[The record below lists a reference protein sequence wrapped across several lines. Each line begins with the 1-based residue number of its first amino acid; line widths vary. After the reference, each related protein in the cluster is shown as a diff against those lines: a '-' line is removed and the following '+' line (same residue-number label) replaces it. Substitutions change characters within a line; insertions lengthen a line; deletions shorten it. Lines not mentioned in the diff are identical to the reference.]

1 MCLLFLP
8 LFIQY
13 NVLRFIPIVTGI
25 NILFLIA
32 ESYSGTW
39 FNHIVFIH
47 LLVDGHFVA
56 FLLL

>member
-13 NVLRFIPIVTGI
+13 NVLRFIPTETGI

-32 ESYSGTW
+32 ESYSW

-47 LLVDGHFVA
+47 VLVDGHFVA